1 MHVSYNCRR
10 LAARLTGYKIDIK
23 PESQVEF
30 VDSEGDD
37 VETDQDIDDSNVSNE
52 EATESTAEQLEE
64 DSSEDFPNGE
74 DVDSALDD
82 DADKDE
88 E

>member
-1 MHVSYNCRR
+1 MT
-10 LAARLTGYKIDIK
+10 LKQIKISMIGN
-23 PESQVEF
+23 ES
-30 VDSEGDD
+30 
-37 VETDQDIDDSNVSNE
+37 SNE
-52 EATESTAEQLEE
+52 ETTESTAEQLEE
-64 DSSEDFPNGE
+64 DSSDDFPNGE

>member
-1 MHVSYNCRR
+1 
-10 LAARLTGYKIDIK
+10 DIK